1 MEVRRPAGWLCHI
14 PAPRFQCLR
23 GALRAHR
30 GWGLYESLR
39 PEEVQMPQ
47 RPAESKFIS
56 RAVWSKELACIL
68 STQKVIGAGAPAR
81 SLDLQKTIYQYLCL
95 SCFLTFPPSAAL
107 PGAQPHSPLFSTLR
121 HDGEGRPQLLAKTE
135 KLAGGSLS
143 CYFLHE
149 K

>member
-14 PAPRFQCLR
+14 PTPRFQCLR

-68 STQKVIGAGAPAR
+68 STQKVIGRGASQEFRP
-81 SLDLQKTIYQYLCL
+81 SENNLSVFVFILFLDVPSI
-95 SCFLTFPPSAAL
+95 SCS
-107 PGAQPHSPLFSTLR
+107 SWCSTSFTSVFNST
-121 HDGEGRPQLLAKTE
+121 A
-135 KLAGGSLS
+135 
-143 CYFLHE
+143 
-149 K
+149 